1 MMDFLKGMFSILSL
15 VMCFSGVAFLFNQ
28 ALKIDMLVLKFFSE
42 LSYFLRPPQNL
53 LGRCTTG
60 NPLLQLIVRQLP
72 SSRVQGADVGRPG
85 DQLRL
90 LLPLEEQP
98 RQRGERRP
106 AGRGGRR
113 R

>member
-1 MMDFLKGMFSILSL
+1 
-15 VMCFSGVAFLFNQ
+15 
-28 ALKIDMLVLKFFSE
+28 MLVLQSFSE

-72 SSRVQGADVGRPG
+72 SARVQGADVGRPG

-90 LLPLEEQP
+90 LLPLENEQP
-98 RQRGERRP
+98 RQRGERR
-106 AGRGGRR
+106 AARRGGRR